1 MTADAVVGT
10 GLIRHGGRKFSD
22 YFIFNTDHKVIG
34 IQYLVLSF
42 TFFLIGGALAELIR
56 MQLASPTNQVI
67 VGSRYNL
74 VLTLHGTIMIFLWII
89 PAFTGL
95 GNYVVPLMIGANDMA
110 FPRLNALSFWLL
122 IPGGLLMMASF
133 AVGGAESGWTAY
145 PPLSVTTP
153 LGQTLWAIALQFIGF
168 STIFGAINFL
178 VTIFNMRIPSM
189 SLTRMPLLAWAIAA
203 TSIIIVLGTPVL
215 SGALLMLIAARVFGA
230 QFFTP
235 GGGGNPLL
243 WQNLFWFYSHPAVY
257 IMVLPGFGIIS
268 EVLPAFSRKPIF
280 GYKLIAFSSMAI
292 AIFGFLVWAHHMFT
306 SGMDPFL
313 RVPFMITSMI
323 IAVPTGVKIFSWLGT
338 IWGGKLRFTTSM
350 MFALSFIAMFVI
362 GGLSGIFLASV
373 PIDIHVQD
381 TYFVVAHLHYVL
393 FGGSVMALFA
403 GIYFWFP
410 KITGRMLDERLGKVH
425 FWLTFLGFNLTFF
438 PQHFAGLQGMPRRVF
453 TYAPEFT
460 ALNLMSTI
468 GSFFV
473 AIAVLPF
480 LFNALR
486 SLKAWQSS
494 RAEPLAR
501 VRAGMDALLAAAGAQ
516 LPDPAGSRRRSRTA
530 TASDRSPARWAP
542 QQGYRRGY
550 RLPRRSEQRRATLT
564 IDE

>member
-42 TFFLIGGALAELIR
+42 TFFLIGGVLAELIR
-56 MQLASPTNQVI
+56 TQLASPTNQVI
-67 VGSRYNL
+67 VGSRYNM

-89 PAFTGL
+89 PAFAGL
-95 GNYVVPLMIGANDMA
+95 ANYVIPLMIGANDMA
-110 FPRLNALSFWLL
+110 FPKLNALAFWLL

-153 LGQTLWAIALQFIGF
+153 VGQTIWAIALQFIGF

-178 VTIFNMRIPSM
+178 VTIFNMRVPSM
-189 SLTRMPLLAWAIAA
+189 SLTRMPLLAWAVAA

-215 SGALLMLIAARVFGA
+215 SGALLMLIISRVLGA

-257 IMVLPGFGIIS
+257 IMILPGFGIIS

-350 MFALSFIAMFVI
+350 TFAVAFIAMFVI

-410 KITGRMLDERLGKVH
+410 KITGRMLDERLGQVH

-438 PQHFAGLQGMPRRVF
+438 PQHIAGLQGMPRRVF

-460 ALNLMSTI
+460 ALNLLSTI

-486 SLKAWQSS
+486 SLKRGKVAGPNPWRAFGLEWTLSS
-494 RAEPLAR
+494 PPP
-501 VRAGMDALLAAAGAQ
+501 VHNFPTPPVVDG
-516 LPDPAGSRRRSRTA
+516 DPYGYGERPIPSPVGIPTPAPAPS
-530 TASDRSPARWAP
+530 AS
-542 QQGYRRGY
+542 GGN
-550 RLPRRSEQRRATLT
+550 
-564 IDE
+564 

>member
-22 YFIFNTDHKVIG
+22 YLIFNTDHKVIG

-56 MQLASPTNQVI
+56 MQLASPTNQVL

-145 PPLSVTTP
+145 APLSVTTP
-153 LGQTLWAIALQFIGF
+153 VGQTVWAIALQFIGF

-189 SLTRMPLLAWAIAA
+189 SLTRMPLLAWAVAA

-235 GGGGNPLL
+235 AGGGNPLL

-257 IMVLPGFGIIS
+257 IMILPGFGIIS

-350 MFALSFIAMFVI
+350 AFAVAFIAMFVI

-410 KITGRMLDERLGKVH
+410 KITGRMLDERLGQVH

-438 PQHFAGLQGMPRRVF
+438 PQHLAGLQGMPRRVF

-468 GSFFV
+468 GAFFM
-473 AIAVLPF
+473 AIAILPF

-486 SLKAWQSS
+486 SLWRGKVAGPNPWRAFGLEWTLSS
-494 RAEPLAR
+494 PPPVHNFPTPPVVDGDPYGYGERPIPSPVGAP
-501 VRAGMDALLAAAGAQ
+501 AGLPAAAP
-516 LPDPAGSRRRSRTA
+516 LPPPRRA
-530 TASDRSPARWAP
+530 
-542 QQGYRRGY
+542 RRG
-550 RLPRRSEQRRATLT
+550 ET
-564 IDE
+564 DE

>member
-1 MTADAVVGT
+1 
-10 GLIRHGGRKFSD
+10 
-22 YFIFNTDHKVIG
+22 
-34 IQYLVLSF
+34 
-42 TFFLIGGALAELIR
+42 
-56 MQLASPTNQVI
+56 
-67 VGSRYNL
+67 
-74 VLTLHGTIMIFLWII
+74 MI
-89 PAFTGL
+89 
-95 GNYVVPLMIGANDMA
+95 PLMIGANDMA
-110 FPRLNALSFWLL
+110 FPRLNAFAFWLL

-153 LGQTLWAIALQFIGF
+153 VGQTIWAIALQFIGF

-178 VTIFNMRIPSM
+178 VTIFNMRVPSM

-215 SGALLMLIAARVFGA
+215 SGALLMLIMSRVLGA

-235 GGGGNPLL
+235 AGGGNPLL

-257 IMVLPGFGIIS
+257 IMILPGFGIIS

-350 MFALSFIAMFVI
+350 TFAVAFIAMFVI

-410 KITGRMLDERLGKVH
+410 KITGRMLDERLGQVH

-438 PQHFAGLQGMPRRVF
+438 PQHLAGLQGMPRRVF

-486 SLKAWQSS
+486 SLKRGKVAGP
-494 RAEPLAR
+494 EPLAC

-516 LPDPAGSRRRSRTA
+516 LPDPAGGRRRSVRLWRA
-530 TASDRSPARWAP
+530 ADP
-542 QQGYRRGY
+542 QPGGHPDSRA
-550 RLPRRSEQRRATLT
+550 RSERVGRT
-564 IDE
+564 DE

>member
-22 YFIFNTDHKVIG
+22 YLIFNTDHKVIG

-67 VGSRYNL
+67 VGSRYNM

-153 LGQTLWAIALQFIGF
+153 VGQTVWAIALQFIGF

-215 SGALLMLIAARVFGA
+215 SGALLMLIVARVFGA

-257 IMVLPGFGIIS
+257 IMILPGFGIIS

-350 MFALSFIAMFVI
+350 AFAVAFIAMFVI

-410 KITGRMLDERLGKVH
+410 KITGRMLDERLGQVH

-438 PQHFAGLQGMPRRVF
+438 PQHIAGLQGMPRRVF

-486 SLKAWQSS
+486 SLRRGKVAGPNPWRAFGLEWTLSS
-494 RAEPLAR
+494 PPPVHNFPTPPVVDGDPYGYGERPIPSP
-501 VRAGMDALLAAAGAQ
+501 VGA
-516 LPDPAGSRRRSRTA
+516 PAGL
-530 TASDRSPARWAP
+530 PAPAP
-542 QQGYRRGY
+542 AAERVGRK
-550 RLPRRSEQRRATLT
+550 LT
-564 IDE
+564 SNE

>member
-56 MQLASPTNQVI
+56 TQLASPTNQLI
-67 VGSRYNL
+67 TGSRYNM

-95 GNYVVPLMIGANDMA
+95 SNYVIPLMIGANDMA
-110 FPRLNALSFWLL
+110 FPRLNALSFWML

-145 PPLSVTTP
+145 APLSVTTP
-153 LGQTLWAIALQFIGF
+153 VGQTIWAVALQFIGF

-178 VTIFNMRIPSM
+178 VTIFNMRVPSM
-189 SLTRMPLLAWAIAA
+189 SLTRMPLLAWAVAA

-215 SGALLMLIAARVFGA
+215 SGALLMLIVSRIFGA

-257 IMVLPGFGIIS
+257 IMILPGFGIIS

-350 MFALSFIAMFVI
+350 TFAVAFISMFVI

-403 GIYFWFP
+403 GVYYWFP
-410 KITGRMLDERLGKVH
+410 KITGRMLDERLGQVH

-486 SLKAWQSS
+486 SLWRGKVAGPNPWRAFGLEWTLSS
-494 RAEPLAR
+494 PPPVHNFPTPPVVDGDPYGYGERPIPAS
-501 VRAGMDALLAAAGAQ
+501 VDA
-516 LPDPAGSRRRSRTA
+516 PAPAPIPS
-530 TASDRSPARWAP
+530 AS
-542 QQGYRRGY
+542 GGN
-550 RLPRRSEQRRATLT
+550 
-564 IDE
+564 

>member
-22 YFIFNTDHKVIG
+22 YLIFNTDHKVIG

-67 VGSRYNL
+67 VGSRYNM

-95 GNYVVPLMIGANDMA
+95 GNYVVPMMIGANDMA

-153 LGQTLWAIALQFIGF
+153 VGQTVWAIALQFIGF

-189 SLTRMPLLAWAIAA
+189 SLTRMPLLAWAVAA

-257 IMVLPGFGIIS
+257 IMILPGFGIIS

-338 IWGGKLRFTTSM
+338 IWGGKLRFTTAM
-350 MFALSFIAMFVI
+350 AFAVAFIAMFVI

-410 KITGRMLDERLGKVH
+410 KITGRMLDERLGQVH

-438 PQHFAGLQGMPRRVF
+438 PQHIAGLQGMPRRVF

-486 SLKAWQSS
+486 SLRSGKVAGPNPWRAFGLEWTLSS
-494 RAEPLAR
+494 PPPVHNFPAPPVVDGDPYGYGERPIPSP
-501 VRAGMDALLAAAGAQ
+501 VGV
-516 LPDPAGSRRRSRTA
+516 PAGLPAPAPAPS
-530 TASDRSPARWAP
+530 AS
-542 QQGYRRGY
+542 GGN
-550 RLPRRSEQRRATLT
+550 
-564 IDE
+564 

>member
-42 TFFLIGGALAELIR
+42 TFFLIGGVLAELIR
-56 MQLASPTNQVI
+56 TQLASPTNQLI
-67 VGSRYNL
+67 VGSRYNM

-89 PAFTGL
+89 PAFAGL
-95 GNYVVPLMIGANDMA
+95 ANYVIPLMIGANDMA
-110 FPRLNALSFWLL
+110 FPKLNAFAFWLL

-153 LGQTLWAIALQFIGF
+153 VGQTIWAIALQFIGF

-215 SGALLMLIAARVFGA
+215 SGALIMLIMSRVLGA

-235 GGGGNPLL
+235 AGGGNPLL

-257 IMVLPGFGIIS
+257 IMILPGFGIIS

-410 KITGRMLDERLGKVH
+410 KITGRMLDERLGKLH

-438 PQHFAGLQGMPRRVF
+438 PQHLAGLQGMPRRVF

-486 SLKAWQSS
+486 SLKRGKVAGPNPWRAFGLEWTLSS
-494 RAEPLAR
+494 PPPVHNFPTPPVVDGDPYGYGERPIPSP
-501 VRAGMDALLAAAGAQ
+501 VGT
-516 LPDPAGSRRRSRTA
+516 PAGLPIPAPAPS
-530 TASDRSPARWAP
+530 AS
-542 QQGYRRGY
+542 GGN
-550 RLPRRSEQRRATLT
+550 
-564 IDE
+564 